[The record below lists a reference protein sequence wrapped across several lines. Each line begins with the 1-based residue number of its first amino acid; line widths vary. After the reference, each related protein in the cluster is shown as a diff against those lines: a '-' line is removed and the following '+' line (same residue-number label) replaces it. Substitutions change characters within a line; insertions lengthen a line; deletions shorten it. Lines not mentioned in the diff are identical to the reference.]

1 MENPCTTDKAK
12 RDYVLLRKALD
23 HNDQQAY
30 AELMRLY
37 RDSIYF
43 MLIKIVKNSDD
54 AEDLT
59 LETFGKAFRYLDKY
73 TPQYA
78 FSTWLYRIAVNNSI
92 DYIRHKN
99 NSPQYIDDDLYTG
112 TAEQLIDRSQTNPS
126 PTPEE
131 EVIIKQRMQMLR
143 SAVQQLPEK
152 YRKVIELRYYDE
164 LSYEEISDML
174 NITLSNVKIQ
184 LLRAKN
190 MLSQLMVNVRNAI

>member
-12 RDYVLLRKALD
+12 RDYVLLRRALD
-23 HNDQQAY
+23 ENDQNAY

-37 RDSIYF
+37 RDSIYY

-73 TPQYA
+73 TPKYA
-78 FSTWLYRIAVNNSI
+78 FSTWLFRIALNNSI

-99 NSPQYIDDDLYTG
+99 NSPQCVDNDLY
-112 TAEQLIDRSQTNPS
+112 EIDSDLLIDRSESNNT
-126 PTPEE
+126 PTPEQ
-131 EVIIKQRMQMLR
+131 EVIDKQRIQMLR
-143 SAVQQLPEK
+143 LAVTQLPDK
-152 YRKVIELRYYDE
+152 YRKVIELRYYEE
-164 LSYEEISDML
+164 LSYEEISQAL
-174 NITLSNVKIQ
+174 NISLANVKIQ

-190 MLSQLMVNVRNAI
+190 MLSEIMVNIKYSI